1 MVRVAIINFIAFLV
15 SCYDFEKDNNAI
27 PSRNRNKPSH
37 RFYKNQANYWLIED
51 NVSVR
56 SY

>member
-37 RFYKNQANYWLIED
+37 RFYKNRVNYWLIED

-56 SY
+56 SH